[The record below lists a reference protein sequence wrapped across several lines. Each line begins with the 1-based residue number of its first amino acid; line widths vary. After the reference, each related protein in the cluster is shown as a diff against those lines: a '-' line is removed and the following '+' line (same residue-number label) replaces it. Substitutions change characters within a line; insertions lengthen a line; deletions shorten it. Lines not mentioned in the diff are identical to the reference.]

1 MPYGNISRTCANL
14 SRRRCGASFERRSGE
29 PVRARCRITMV
40 QFHKDIL
47 RTRRRLLQAATI
59 WPAFRAL
66 QAARKEFW
74 ESKDPAD
81 WSNEEK
87 LGLLGQSPW
96 AREGIVR
103 FEVERNRT
111 PASGSDRKSTRLN
124 SSHL

>member
-1 MPYGNISRTCANL
+1 
-14 SRRRCGASFERRSGE
+14 
-29 PVRARCRITMV
+29 MV
-40 QFHKDIL
+40 QDHKDML
-47 RTRRRLLQAATI
+47 RTRRRLLQAAAI

-87 LGLLGQSPW
+87 RGLLGQSPW

-103 FEVERNRT
+103 FEVERNRA
-111 PASGSDRKSTRLN
+111 PASGSYEGVARPGGGVPGANPGGPQIGRA
-124 SSHL
+124 HV

>member
-29 PVRARCRITMV
+29 PVRAPCRITMV
-40 QFHKDIL
+40 QFHKDML

-59 WPAFRAL
+59 GPAFRAL

-87 LGLLGQSPW
+87 LGLLRSEERRVGKECRSRWSPCP
-96 AREGIVR
+96 
-103 FEVERNRT
+103 ER
-111 PASGSDRKSTRLN
+111 
-124 SSHL
+124 